1 MNAKLTNIGA
11 DIQRCENL
19 DIILRDQERHLKA
32 QLNSVLAN
40 IGANTEKLVT
50 LRAEKEEALR

>member
-19 DIILRDQERHLKA
+19 DIILRDQER
-32 QLNSVLAN
+32 
-40 IGANTEKLVT
+40 KLIAALFECREDMGKNQQRLVE